1 MKYGQMLVDVKR
13 ILRPDVDEP
22 LFDMTLSN
30 PMCVGGRPLSTRV
43 ILSWEDLVAIFQ
55 ATKTIVARKADDSQ
69 ELAKKKDSTP
79 YKEIDG

>member
-1 MKYGQMLVDVKR
+1 MKYGQMLVDIKR

-22 LFDMTLSN
+22 MFDMTISN
-30 PMCVGGRPLSTRV
+30 PMCVGGRPLATRT

-55 ATKTIVARKADDSQ
+55 ATKAIVARKSDDAQ

-79 YKEIDG
+79 FKEIVG